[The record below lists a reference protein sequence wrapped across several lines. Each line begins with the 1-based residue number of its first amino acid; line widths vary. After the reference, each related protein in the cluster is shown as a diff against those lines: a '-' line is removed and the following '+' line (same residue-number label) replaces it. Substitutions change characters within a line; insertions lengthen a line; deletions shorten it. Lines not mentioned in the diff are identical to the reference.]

1 MTECLGIDIGGSG
14 AKGAVVD
21 TRTGDLV
28 TERYKVP
35 TPQKV
40 PPQRMGEIVGEI
52 VSYHNWMGP
61 VGVALPSII
70 RNGVVYSAANIH
82 PDWIG
87 IDALS
92 LFEQHVTD
100 RVTLLNDAD
109 AAAIAE
115 SRLGAGKGV
124 AGLVMLLTLG
134 TGIGSGLVVDGHL
147 VPNSELG
154 HLAFMGGDAEKY
166 AAASARERFG
176 LSWEDWVGRVNEFL
190 THLVF
195 IFSPQLIVLG
205 GGIAKP
211 GDAENWFPLISV
223 EHTRIELTAFR
234 NNAGIVGTALAASKA

>member
-1 MTECLGIDIGGSG
+1 MMQCLGIDIGGSG

-21 TRTGDLV
+21 IGSGELV
-28 TERYKVP
+28 TDRYKVP

-40 PPQRMGEIVGEI
+40 PPRRMGEIVGEI
-52 VSYHNWMGP
+52 VSHHNWVGP

-70 RNGVVYSAANIH
+70 RNGVVCSAANIH

-87 IDALS
+87 VDGLS

-115 SRLGAGKGV
+115 SRLGAGKDV

-134 TGIGSGLVVDGHL
+134 TGIGSGLILDGRL

-154 HLAFMGGDAEKY
+154 HLHFMGGEAEKY
-166 AAASARERFG
+166 AAASARERFD
-176 LSWEDWVGRVNEFL
+176 LSWEDWTARVNKL
-190 THLVF
+190 LAHLVF

-223 EHTRIELTAFR
+223 EHTRVELTAFR
-234 NNAGIVGTALAASKA
+234 NNAGIVGTALAAADS